1 MKGFR
6 CHVVKPTPGERE
18 VTQDSRA
25 AEERR
30 LPRLTWPPFFVGR
43 VLGAD
48 VGPWSSI
55 SCGNSCFWWTCN
67 DLLQLISQRA
77 ECLSWAAMVEAR
89 IIHTGEYNTVAI
101 FMCGTC

>member
-30 LPRLTWPPFFVGR
+30 LPRLTGPPFFVGR

-55 SCGNSCFWWTCN
+55 PAVARKLLLLELVTTCYSRVPSELN
-67 DLLQLISQRA
+67 ASLGR
-77 ECLSWAAMVEAR
+77 R
-89 IIHTGEYNTVAI
+89 
-101 FMCGTC
+101 

>member
-1 MKGFR
+1 MSSSALNAEKIDEGM
-6 CHVVKPTPGERE
+6 VKPTPGERE

-30 LPRLTWPPFFVGR
+30 LPRLTGPPFFVGR

-55 SCGNSCFWWTCN
+55 PAVAKNSCCATCN
-67 DLLQLISQRA
+67 NL
-77 ECLSWAAMVEAR
+77 
-89 IIHTGEYNTVAI
+89 
-101 FMCGTC
+101 